1 MIVAIADDALFFGRL
16 ILGFISWWY
25 VWLGLVAIILV
36 CVWLHGLRDAKKDK
50 KRRAEFEKETAER
63 YGERMRGKLNTKERK
78 DK

>member
-36 CVWLHGLRDAKKDK
+36 CVWLHGLRRAKKDK
-50 KRRAEFEKETAER
+50 KSEKNMSKR
-63 YGERMRGKLNTKERK
+63 YGDRMREKLNTKERK